1 MSSAG
6 KKNRWQHLVIAGRNR
21 DLRRR
26 YPVHPENPRL
36 IPVFMTGAVAGAL
49 VAIALG
55 VKQTLPL
62 PAIWGWPLATNVA
75 GYLASVFIGALI
87 CALGVLYVSPKNVR

>member
-1 MSSAG
+1 
-6 KKNRWQHLVIAGRNR
+6 
-21 DLRRR
+21 
-26 YPVHPENPRL
+26 
-36 IPVFMTGAVAGAL
+36 
-49 VAIALG
+49 

-87 CALGVLYVSPKNVR
+87 CALGVLYVSPKNAR